1 MKKIFFISL
10 SLFLSF
16 NVFADNQNDHD
27 SQLQQLKK
35 EYQSKREAILE
46 DKRSSRQ
53 AKIRE
58 IRDKNSKKTGEKIEE
73 SLDRKEG
80 KEILMVK
87 MMQILEEVKEQ
98 GKIKRI
104 INKKEEEIKE
114 NSGRKEEVIEVIL
127 DKEKVPIDL
136 ILERIKDQIEDLK
149 IGLNLVKD
157 N

>member
-58 IRDKNSKKTGEKIEE
+58 RRDKRQEFKKDGRENRREFRQERGQRNSYGQNDANPRGSQRT
-73 SLDRKEG
+73 R
-80 KEILMVK
+80 
-87 MMQILEEVKEQ
+87 Q
-98 GKIKRI
+98 
-104 INKKEEEIKE
+104 NKK
-114 NSGRKEEVIEVIL
+114 
-127 DKEKVPIDL
+127 D
-136 ILERIKDQIEDLK
+136 
-149 IGLNLVKD
+149 
-157 N
+157 